1 MTIFKKNVLATLII
15 LAGLG
20 TAVGAYAQNT
30 SDTSSRGT
38 MFESID
44 TNNDNALS
52 LEPNANIFHSP
63 ILSIISYL
71 YTYST
76 FLLDL
81 LSSPY
86 PNISYILDLSK
97 SNHVSNF
104 YLLYS

>member
-1 MTIFKKNVLATLII
+1 MTIFKKNVLATLIV

-52 LEPNANIFHSP
+52 LDEYMETMPKYAENRFNRMDMNSDG
-63 ILSIISYL
+63 IIS
-71 YTYST
+71 
-76 FLLDL
+76 LDEF
-81 LSSPY
+81 
-86 PNISYILDLSK
+86 NQCKKGKGKRKSK
-97 SNHVSNF
+97 S
-104 YLLYS
+104 

>member
-1 MTIFKKNVLATLII
+1 MTIFKKKVLATLIV

-52 LEPNANIFHSP
+52 LDEYMETMPQYSENRFNRMDTNSDG
-63 ILSIISYL
+63 IIS
-71 YTYST
+71 
-76 FLLDL
+76 LDEF
-81 LSSPY
+81 
-86 PNISYILDLSK
+86 NQCKKGKGKRKSK
-97 SNHVSNF
+97 S
-104 YLLYS
+104 